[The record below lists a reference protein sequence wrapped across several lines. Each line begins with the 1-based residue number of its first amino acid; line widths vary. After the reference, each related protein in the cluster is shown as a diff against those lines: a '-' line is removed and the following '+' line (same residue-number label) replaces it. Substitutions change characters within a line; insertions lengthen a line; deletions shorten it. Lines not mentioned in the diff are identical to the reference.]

1 MQPIPPRLKLAI
13 SSRALNSPK
22 NIKSGTGFPVS
33 DFIPRNIFYFVI
45 SPIVNEFE
53 LDIESIRLCAAA
65 ARATQA
71 SPRNFR

>member
-1 MQPIPPRLKLAI
+1 M
-13 SSRALNSPK
+13 
-22 NIKSGTGFPVS
+22 S